1 MISVVQVIREWLLL
15 QPLIIPQVGTR
26 IWGMPGI
33 PSGEVPNMP
42 QKAIT
47 VYQNLGTGRWGVP
60 LYNASLQFRC
70 YGATSWEAEE
80 VWGALYDTLH
90 RVNCINVTIGADDYT
105 IYVSQLGSG
114 PSEQQEP
121 ITKWPYQLCNF
132 VFVACESAMP

>member
-1 MISVVQVIREWLLL
+1 MISVVRVLREWLLL

-33 PSGEVPNMP
+33 PPLEVPNMP
-42 QKAIT
+42 QKAI
-47 VYQNLGTGRWGVP
+47 VLYQNPGSARWGIPV
-60 LYNASLQFRC
+60 YNASIQARC
-70 YGATSWEAEE
+70 YGVTAWEAEE

-105 IYVSQLGSG
+105 IYVSQLAGG

-121 ITKWPYQLCNF
+121 LTDWPFQLANF
-132 VFVACESAMP
+132 SFLACDRAT